1 MDSYMDKLVERIKEV
16 CNEEAREFIE
26 NKAVYEASIDIVL
39 DDDTYCMIF
48 TVYGTSGAVI
58 YRTPIFKI
66 GDDIYIKGKENYI
79 IDDYR
84 EYCSK
89 ILEEMSRLASEEY

>member
-1 MDSYMDKLVERIKEV
+1 MASYMDKVIKRIKEV
-16 CNEEAREFIE
+16 CNEEAKQYVES
-26 NKAVYEASIDIVL
+26 KAVYEASIDIVL
-39 DDDTYCMIF
+39 EDDTYCMIF

-66 GDDIYIKGKENYI
+66 GDDIYIKGKENDI

-84 EYCSK
+84 EYCSN
-89 ILEEMSRLASEEY
+89 ILYEMSRLASEEY